1 MTESF
6 GTLNYTVLFV
16 YLAAMVG
23 IGIAFA
29 GKQKTTEDYFLAGR
43 RMPWLVVGMSMFAS
57 LTSAATYIGVPAFSY
72 YNNTSIFYGVLISP
86 VVAPF
91 LIILFYPFYRRLNVT
106 TSYEY
111 IEARFGRVARVIVSG
126 LFVMSRIAWLGVVIY
141 GPALALSVATG
152 IELTTAILLMGLLA
166 TVYTVMGGL
175 AAVLWTDAIQFV
187 ILVVGA
193 IWVTASLIGNTTGGF
208 SAIIQQGLAE
218 GHITR
223 PGLSVNFF
231 EMTAAGAMMS
241 WFFVF
246 LHDYGADQVTVQRLM
261 ATKDFRGT
269 AKAVVFNSI
278 SDVVINSM
286 LLFIGVGLFV
296 FYRQGTSLLPAEIIG
311 DKIMPF
317 YIIQNLPDGVSG
329 LIITAV
335 FAAAMSS
342 MDSGVNSISTVIVN
356 DFVQPFRRKEVAEKT
371 DVFLARVLTVVLGV
385 VATMAAFYAAKIGSI
400 VEAWSSFMS
409 LFSGPILALFL
420 LGILFRRINVIGWYI
435 GCVVSIAV
443 TFAVQVGTEV
453 VWFYYLPISFGICFA
468 VGLAL
473 GKILPSGCAPE
484 GTTIAFGRDN

>member
-1 MTESF
+1 MSASF

-23 IGIAFA
+23 VGFLFA
-29 GKQKTTEDYFLAGR
+29 GRQKTTEEFFLAGR
-43 RMPWLVVGMSMFAS
+43 RIPWVVVGMSMFAS

-72 YNNTSIFYGVLISP
+72 HYNTSIFYGVLISP
-86 VVAPF
+86 VVAPL
-91 LIILFYPFYRRLNVT
+91 LIMLFYPFYRRLNVT

-111 IEARFGRVARVIVSG
+111 IEARFGRGARVVVSG
-126 LFVMSRIAWLGVVIY
+126 LFVLSRIAWLGVVIY

-152 IELTTAILLMGLLA
+152 IELAAAIFLMGVLA
-166 TVYTVMGGL
+166 TVYTVLGGL

-193 IWVTASLIGNTTGGF
+193 IWVTVSLIGNTDGGF
-208 SAIIQQGLAE
+208 GEIIRQGLAE
-218 GHITR
+218 GHITK
-223 PGLSVNFF
+223 PGVRINFF
-231 EMTAAGAMMS
+231 EMTSAGAMLS

-296 FYRQGTSLLPAEIIG
+296 FYGQGSGLFPEEISG

-342 MDSGVNSISTVIVN
+342 MDSGINSISTVIVN
-356 DFVQPFRRKEVAEKT
+356 DFVRPFRRKEAAEKS
-371 DVFLARVLTVVLGV
+371 DVFLARVLTVLLGG
-385 VATMAAFYAAKIGSI
+385 VATGAAFYAARIGSI

-420 LGILFRRINVIGWYI
+420 LGILFRKINVVGWYI
-435 GCVVSIAV
+435 GCIVSIGV
-443 TFAVQVGTEV
+443 TFAIQVRTEV
-453 VWFYYLPISFGICFA
+453 VWFYYLPISFVICFA
-468 VGLAL
+468 VGLVL
-473 GKILPSGCAPE
+473 GKILPSRKAPE
-484 GTTIAFGRDN
+484 GTTIEFVRDN